1 MAHVCSKAEEVARE
15 KAEGTGD
22 PISGKGGQAQ
32 TMAFQTLRIRKL
44 ISELT
49 FVLAEGEGWA
59 GARAGAQ
66 ARQTAGRWGEGLEG
80 CPENSPRKTGLKH
93 YLKVQQ
99 ASFSAC
105 FGLGLDT

>member
-15 KAEGTGD
+15 KAGGTGD

-59 GARAGAQ
+59 GAQ
-66 ARQTAGRWGEGLEG
+66 ARQTAGRWREGLEG
-80 CPENSPRKTGLKH
+80 CPENSPHKTGLKH

-105 FGLGLDT
+105 FGLGLDI

>member
-1 MAHVCSKAEEVARE
+1 MCSKAEEVVRE

-32 TMAFQTLRIRKL
+32 TMAFQALRKL

-49 FVLAEGEGWA
+49 FVLAEGEGW
-59 GARAGAQ
+59 AGAQ